1 MKNSRFFKAAMA
13 VAIAAGMTAASITA
27 TAADAPVKR
36 EMRSAWVATVWR
48 LDWPQNTVS
57 STGNESQI
65 SRQKRDMTRLLDS
78 MAVNNLNAVNF
89 QVRSRSDAMYRSSYE
104 PWSSDLVSER
114 GLDPGWDPLEFVV
127 EECHKRGLECHAWL
141 NPYRFESVAHQWDG
155 SPLNYRES
163 HPDWI
168 MDVTTNGSTAS
179 ILNPGKPEVTQR
191 ICDIIKEIVE
201 NYDVDGVLFDDYFY
215 LSGTPASADADLY
228 NAYKDGGGTLALA
241 DWRRDNVNRMV
252 AAVYK
257 TIKTAKPWVRFG
269 ISPAGIACTR
279 STVARKYGISPCP
292 TGSDWQY
299 DGIYSDPVA
308 WVAQQSLDFIS
319 PQIYWTIGHSTDYA
333 KAATWWSMVA
343 DKWNRHFYSSHS
355 ISSLTS
361 SSKMPGMTD
370 LETMLGSAEPLAS
383 GPNSTTFAEY
393 ADEVRYNR
401 EATLN
406 DAPGSIFYSAK
417 YLYATAPLFAHYLKT
432 TVFSRPALLPAM
444 TWHASTNPGPIKN
457 FTRDGNK
464 LLWEGYDNVKYTVYA
479 VPASVPVENFDRE
492 AEYLLG
498 TSYATEFVIDD
509 RFLSGYN
516 YAVCVL
522 DRFGY
527 EYSPV
532 FLGRAMQDL
541 AAPEVV
547 FPRGNEVAESPFDF
561 TWKAVD
567 GATSYIVEV
576 ARDAAMTD
584 LIASR
589 PVSSTTYLSDNLE
602 MLPVGETIYWRVR
615 ACGNNY
621 NDGVSAVESFIVRNL
636 IITSP
641 ADRATDV
648 ALAPDITVSVADR
661 DMTVEISED
670 EDFETRS
677 IVFSGTGRG
686 KVSVPRY
693 LLGGNTTYFVRALY
707 THHGLDRVSPTVSFT
722 TVATEMTVPE
732 IEYPVEGGELFS
744 NESVAVR
751 RIDGPKSIRLEV
763 SGSSSFGGRVSYI
776 VSDLPKETWTDS
788 KSASEIRISGKGLV
802 DGQTYYARACA
813 AYTTDDGVK
822 NSAYCAPVA
831 FVYRAASS
839 GVSDIDA
846 ADGESLLAVVTDG
859 AGHVGVTVNAA
870 VAGARIALVNAS
882 GAEVAVIAE
891 GDIAAGQTF
900 GVDCAA
906 GFYVVRLTAADG
918 VAAAVK
924 AIVK

>member
-1 MKNSRFFKAAMA
+1 MGNSKFFKAAMA
-13 VAIAAGMTAASITA
+13 VVCAVGLTAASISA
-27 TAADAPVKR
+27 SAADAPVKR
-36 EMRSAWVATVWR
+36 EMRSAWLATVWR

-65 SRQKRDMTRLLDS
+65 SRQKKDMTRLLDS

-89 QVRSRSDAMYRSSYE
+89 QVRSRCDAMYKSSYE

-114 GLDPGWDPLEFVV
+114 GLDPGWDPLAFVV

-141 NPYRFESVAHQWDG
+141 NPYRFESVAHQWDNT
-155 SPLNYRES
+155 PLNYRDS

-191 ICDIIKEIVE
+191 ICDVIKEIVE

-228 NAYKDGGGTLALA
+228 NAYKSNGGTLALA

-269 ISPAGIACTR
+269 VSPAGIACT
-279 STVARKYGISPCP
+279 SSSVAKKYGITPCP

-299 DGIYSDPVA
+299 SSIYSDPIA
-308 WVAQQSLDFIS
+308 WVSQQSLDFIS

-355 ISSLTS
+355 ISSLTA
-361 SSKMPGMTD
+361 SSKMPGMSD
-370 LETMLGSAEPLAS
+370 LEAVLGSAEPLAS
-383 GPNSTTFAEY
+383 GPNNTTFAEY
-393 ADEVRYNR
+393 ADQVRYNR
-401 EATLN
+401 ESTLN

-417 YLYATAPLFAHYLKT
+417 YLYASAPLFAHYLKT
-432 TVFSRPALLPAM
+432 TVFGKPALLPAM
-444 TWHASTNPGPIKN
+444 TWHAGNNPGAIKN

-464 LLWEGYDNVKYTVYA
+464 LLWEGYDNVKYTIYA
-479 VPASVPVENFDRE
+479 VPTSVPVENFDRE
-492 AEYLLG
+492 ADYLLG
-498 TSYATEFVIDD
+498 TSYATEFVVEDKY
-509 RFLSGYN
+509 LSGYN

-522 DRFGY
+522 DRYGY

-532 FLGRAMQDL
+532 FLGRAMKDL
-541 AAPEVV
+541 AAPVIIS
-547 FPRGNEVAESPFDF
+547 PRNNEVAESPFDF
-561 TWKAVD
+561 TWNAVE

-576 ARDAAMTD
+576 ARDAAMKD
-584 LIASR
+584 LIATR
-589 PVSSTTYLSDNLE
+589 PVNATTYLSDNLE

-621 NDGVSAVESFIVRNL
+621 NDGVSAVEPFVVRNL

-641 ADRATDV
+641 GNNDSGV
-648 ALAPDITVSVADR
+648 SLAPEITVSAEDR
-661 DMTVEISED
+661 DMTVEIAEND
-670 EDFETRS
+670 EFDIKS
-677 IVFSGTGRG
+677 IVFSSEGRG

-693 LLGGNTTYFVRALY
+693 LLGGNTVYFARALY
-707 THHGLDRVSPTVSFT
+707 THNGLDRVSPVVSFT
-722 TVATEMTVPE
+722 TASAEMVVPE
-732 IEYPVEGGELFS
+732 IEYPVAGGDLHGDEAIS
-744 NESVAVR
+744 IK
-751 RIDGPKSIRLEV
+751 RIDGPKSLRLEV
-763 SGSSSFGGRVSYI
+763 CATNSFAGRVSYI
-776 VSDLPKETWTDS
+776 AANLSKETWTDS
-788 KSASEIRISGKGLV
+788 KTASEIRISGKGLV
-802 DGQTYYARACA
+802 DGQTYYARVCA
-813 AYTTDDGVK
+813 GYSTEDGVK
-822 NSAYCAPVA
+822 NTGYSEPIT
-831 FVYRAASS
+831 FVYRAEAS
-839 GVSDIDA
+839 GVDDIA
-846 ADGESLLAVVTDG
+846 ADGTSLLDVVTDE
-859 AGHVGVTVNAA
+859 AGHVCVIVRSSLSGMRLT
-870 VAGARIALVNAS
+870 LVDAS

-891 GDIAAGQTF
+891 GDVIAGRRF
-900 GVDCAA
+900 DLDCAA
-906 GFYVVRLTAADG
+906 GFYIVRLTAADG
-918 VAAAVK
+918 VASTVK

>member
-1 MKNSRFFKAAMA
+1 MRNSSFFKAALA
-13 VAIAAGMTAASITA
+13 VVCAAGLTAASISA
-27 TAADAPVKR
+27 PAADAPVKR

-65 SRQKRDMTRLLDS
+65 SRQKKDMTRLLDS

-89 QVRSRSDAMYRSSYE
+89 QVRSRCDAMYKSSYE

-114 GLDPGWDPLEFVV
+114 GLDPGWDPLAFVV

-141 NPYRFESVAHQWDG
+141 NPYRFESVAHQWDNT
-155 SPLNYRES
+155 PLNYRDS

-191 ICDIIKEIVE
+191 ICDVIKEIVE

-228 NAYKDGGGTLALA
+228 NAYKSNGGTLSLA

-269 ISPAGIACTR
+269 VSPAGIACT
-279 STVARKYGISPCP
+279 SSAVAKQYGITPCP

-299 DGIYSDPVA
+299 TSIYSDPVA
-308 WVAQQSLDFIS
+308 WVSQQSLDFIS

-333 KAATWWSMVA
+333 KAASWWSMVA
-343 DKWNRHFYSSHS
+343 NKWNRHFYSSHS
-355 ISSLTS
+355 ISSLTA
-361 SSKMPGMTD
+361 SSKMPGMSD
-370 LETMLGSAEPLAS
+370 MEAMLGAAQPLAS

-401 EATLN
+401 ESTLN

-417 YLYATAPLFAHYLKT
+417 YLYASAPLFAHYLKT
-432 TVFSRPALLPAM
+432 TVFGNPALLPAM
-444 TWHASTNPGPIKN
+444 TWHAGNNPGAIKN

-479 VPASVPVENFDRE
+479 VPTSVPVENFDRE

-498 TSYATEFVIDD
+498 TSYATEFVVED
-509 RFLSGYN
+509 RYLSGYN

-522 DRFGY
+522 DRYGY

-532 FLGRAMQDL
+532 FLGRAMKDL
-541 AAPEVV
+541 ATPVIV
-547 FPRGNEVAESPFDF
+547 SPRNNEVAESPFDF
-561 TWKAVD
+561 TWNAVE

-576 ARDAAMTD
+576 ARDAGMKD
-584 LIASR
+584 LIATR
-589 PVSSTTYLSDNLE
+589 PVNGTTYLSDNLE

-621 NDGVSAVESFIVRNL
+621 NDGVSAVEPFVVRNL

-641 ADRATDV
+641 ANLATDV
-648 ALAPDITVSVADR
+648 SLAPEITVSVADR
-661 DMTVEISED
+661 DMTVEISEND
-670 EDFETRS
+670 EFDVKS
-677 IVFSGTGRG
+677 IVFSAEGRG

-693 LLGGNTTYFVRALY
+693 LLGGNTTYYARALY
-707 THHGLDRVSPTVSFT
+707 THNGLDRVSPVVSFT
-722 TVATEMTVPE
+722 TAATEMVVPQ
-732 IEYPVEGGELFS
+732 IEYPVAGGNLHS
-744 NESVAVR
+744 DQSISIK
-751 RIDGPKSIRLEV
+751 RIDGPKSLRLEV
-763 SGSSSFGGRVSYI
+763 CASTSFAGRVSYI
-776 VSDLPKETWTDS
+776 AANLSKETWTDS
-788 KSASEIRISGKGLV
+788 KTASEIRLSGKALV
-802 DGQTYYARACA
+802 DGETYYARVCA
-813 AYTTDDGVK
+813 GYSTEDGVK
-822 NSAYCAPVA
+822 NTSYSEPIS
-831 FVYRAASS
+831 FVYRAESA
-839 GVSDIDA
+839 GVNDIA
-846 ADGESLLAVVTDG
+846 TGGASLLDVITDEAGVVRVT
-859 AGHVGVTVNAA
+859 AGSAMN
-870 VAGARIALVNAS
+870 GARLTLVNAS
-882 GAEVAVIAE
+882 GAEVALVAE
-891 GDIAAGQTF
+891 GDVTAGQSFTLN
-900 GVDCAA
+900 CAP
-906 GFYVVRLTAADG
+906 GFYLVRLTAADG
-918 VAAAVK
+918 VAATVK